1 MFQKLLIKPL
11 AEALAPN
18 VAKEVIKQL
27 VLLGKKSTEYIATK
41 KKAFSK
47 PKRKVAIRHKV
58 KLSPGQIKRIQTAY
72 KEWEPMHV
80 YKTRSLITQQAFAD
94 VMCKELN
101 ITRTKN
107 HIMWVAKNLKAK
119 PRK

>member
-1 MFQKLLIKPL
+1 MFQNLVIKPL
-11 AEALAPN
+11 VAALTPK
-18 VAKEVIKQL
+18 VVEEVVKR
-27 VLLGKKSTEYIATK
+27 LGMIQNATSKYVATK

-119 PRK
+119 SRK